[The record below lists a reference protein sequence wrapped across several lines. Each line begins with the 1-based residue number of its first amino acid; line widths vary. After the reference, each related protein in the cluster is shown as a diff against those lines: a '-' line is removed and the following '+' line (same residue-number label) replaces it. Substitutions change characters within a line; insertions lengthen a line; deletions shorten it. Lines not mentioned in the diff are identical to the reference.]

1 MEDLTKKKC
10 IPCEV
15 GSIDPM
21 GRSMAESYMTMTP
34 DWVLNEKAD
43 AISKDYKFKDFVE
56 AMAFVNKVADV
67 AESEGHHPDIHIF
80 YNKVH
85 IDLTTHAIKG
95 LSENDFIVA
104 SKINKI

>member
-15 GSIDPM
+15 GSMDPM
-21 GRSMAESYMTMTP
+21 DRKLAESYMSMAEG
-34 DWVLNEKAD
+34 WVLAPDTKS
-43 AISKDYKFKDFVE
+43 ISKDYKFKDFVE
-56 AMAFVNKVADV
+56 SMQFVNKVADV

-85 IDLTTHAIKG
+85 IDLTTHAING

-104 SKINKI
+104 AKINKI

>member
-15 GSIDPM
+15 GSIEPM
-21 GRSMAESYMTMTP
+21 ERKLAESYMSMAEG
-34 DWVLNEKAD
+34 WVLAD
-43 AISKDYKFKDFVE
+43 DTKSISKDYKFKDFVE
-56 AMAFVNKVADV
+56 AMQFINKVAEL
-67 AESEGHHPDIHIF
+67 AESEGHHPDIHVF

-85 IDLTTHAIKG
+85 IDLTTHAING

-104 SKINKI
+104 TKINKI

>member
-15 GSIDPM
+15 GSIEPM
-21 GRSMAESYMTMTP
+21 DRKLAESYMSIAEG
-34 DWVLNEKAD
+34 WVLAEDTKS
-43 AISKDYKFKDFVE
+43 ISKDYKFKDFVE
-56 AMAFVNKVADV
+56 AMQFINKVAEL
-67 AESEGHHPDIHIF
+67 AESEGHHPDIHVF

-85 IDLTTHAIKG
+85 IDLTTHAING

-104 SKINKI
+104 IKINKI